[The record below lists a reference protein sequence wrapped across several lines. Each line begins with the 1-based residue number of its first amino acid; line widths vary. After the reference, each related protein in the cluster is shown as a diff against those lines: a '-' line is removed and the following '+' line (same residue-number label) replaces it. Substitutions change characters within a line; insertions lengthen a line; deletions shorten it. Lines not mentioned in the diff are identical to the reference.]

1 MWQLLEETTHS
12 RTDWQKLEKDYV
24 RKYLENV
31 IDIIDYLSKDIKRAK
46 NALMVDKDELLWT
59 AKES

>member
-1 MWQLLEETTHS
+1 MTNVRRNYSQQNWLTETGK
-12 RTDWQKLEKDYV
+12 RYV

-31 IDIIDYLSKDIKRAK
+31 IDIIDYLSKDIKRAQ